1 MSLTSRYKVDFVT
14 AKVDFVTAKVDFV
27 TANVSVS
34 RHSVALL
41 LHDLM
46 HDSTQSVDQAA
57 QCAIRVES

>member
-1 MSLTSRYKVDFVT
+1 MILSLTSRYKVDFVT

-27 TANVSVS
+27 TSVS

-46 HDSTQSVDQAA
+46 HDSMQSVDQAV